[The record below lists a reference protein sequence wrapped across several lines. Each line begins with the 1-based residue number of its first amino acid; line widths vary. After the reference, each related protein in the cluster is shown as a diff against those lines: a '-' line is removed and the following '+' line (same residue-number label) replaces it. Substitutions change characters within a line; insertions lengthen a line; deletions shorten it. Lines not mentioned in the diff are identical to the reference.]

1 MYIHIIIRV
10 CTYIINLTGNYMKIK
25 RVLNRKDK
33 NTEKEFYRWD
43 ITLDPELI
51 KNLGWRKGTEI
62 KSRVVGDKLVIER
75 K

>member
-1 MYIHIIIRV
+1 
-10 CTYIINLTGNYMKIK
+10 MKVK
-25 RVLNRKDK
+25 HVLNRKDK

-51 KNLGWRKGTEI
+51 KDLGWRKGTEI
-62 KSRVVGDKLVIER
+62 KGRVVGDKLVIER